1 MFNCDV
7 ASIDLTPMPT
17 LTCSSNI
24 TATTASI
31 TAENLAADNLLANR
45 LLADNLLTGS
55 SLTDNSTMEKS
66 LFGLPE
72 WLIQINDDIS
82 RALERGVNIRQ
93 LVASRAC
100 VIDELLIA
108 LFQWFELDKTDL
120 ALFATGGYGR
130 GELSLYSDVDIL
142 LLMPNELDSDTSSKI
157 DNLVALLWDIGL
169 EPALSVRSVS
179 DCLEAALDHTVASA
193 LLEARLLIGNEA
205 LQEVPI
211 QIVNKQWS
219 PLAFF
224 EVKINEAKAR
234 YLQHNATEYNLEPNI
249 KTAPGGLRDIH
260 IIGWVTKRYFRV
272 SKLYDLVQQNF
283 LTEKEFD
290 ELSFAEG
297 YLWQIRHYLHEL
309 TGRNENKLL
318 FDYQRDI
325 AQLMGYE
332 TQSDDQPNAAVERFM
347 RDYYRCAMQISTL
360 SEMLTNHYYETIIEP
375 QLPDEE
381 RPKKQPINARFNQVG
396 EQIAMAHHRVFA
408 QHPEAILEM
417 FLLMGQYGIKN
428 VRTHTLRALKIAAR
442 GIDQAYRDNP
452 TNQTLFLANLKEQ
465 NYLFHRLRTMNRYGI
480 LGNYIPAFAQVTGL
494 MQYDLFHRYTVDAHT
509 LFLIRILHRFTDPR
523 FYDDFPLISAIFQR
537 IERKEILVLAAMFHD
552 IAKGRGGNHSQ
563 LGETESIEF
572 CLAHGM
578 SVADANLV
586 GWLTRYHLLMSM
598 TAQKKD
604 ISDPEVVTLFADLV
618 GNVTHLNHLYV
629 LTVADMNATN
639 PQLWNSWRAT
649 LMKQLYSQTRRIL
662 RADIDAPTNR
672 QDMISATRKQ
682 ALVML
687 DNVDNQHMNRDEV
700 LRLWDDLGDEYFL
713 REIAEDI
720 LWHTEA
726 ILNHPPIGR
735 ASDADSTPLVV
746 LREHRELALDA
757 VQVFIYTQDQV
768 NLFAVTMAVFDQMN
782 LDVLDA
788 RIITATRDFALDSYV
803 LLDRSGTLLVDVDS
817 QQELKQRLIDAFK
830 NPTAPKLT
838 HRRIPRQLRHFDVAT
853 TINFEFN
860 DASNQHIMS
869 LETLDQPGLLA
880 RVGQVFLQQQIE
892 VHAARITTLGERAE
906 DMFYISDQND
916 KALSADKLDTLKA
929 ALITSLSIR
938 NDTL

>member
-7 ASIDLTPMPT
+7 VSIDLTPLP
-17 LTCSSNI
+17 
-24 TATTASI
+24 
-31 TAENLAADNLLANR
+31 
-45 LLADNLLTGS
+45 LLTSDMAS
-55 SLTDNSTMEKS
+55 SMPVDTSTTEKS
-66 LFGLPE
+66 LLGIPE
-72 WLIQINDDIS
+72 WLAQINDDIS

-93 LVASRAC
+93 LVAARAC
-100 VIDELLIA
+100 AIDGLLIA
-108 LFQWFELDKTDL
+108 LFTWFELDKTDV

-130 GELSLYSDVDIL
+130 GELSLYSDIDIL
-142 LLMPNELDSDTSSKI
+142 LLYPDEMESGTSEKI
-157 DNLVALLWDIGL
+157 DRLVAMLWDIGL
-169 EPALSVRSVS
+169 EPALSVRSVN
-179 DCLEAALDHTVASA
+179 DALEAALDHTIASA
-193 LLEARLLIGNEA
+193 QLEARLLVGNEA
-205 LQEVPI
+205 LQDVPV

-219 PLAFF
+219 PRAFYDA
-224 EVKINEAKAR
+224 KIEEARAR

-249 KTAPGGLRDIH
+249 KAAPGGLRDIH
-260 IIGWVTKRYFRV
+260 LVGWVTKRYFRV

-297 YLWQIRHYLHEL
+297 YLWQIRHYLHTL

-318 FDYQRDI
+318 FDYQREI

-332 TQSDDQPNAAVERFM
+332 TQPDDQPNAAVERFM

-360 SEMLTNHYYETIIEP
+360 SEMLINHYYETIIEP
-375 QLPDEE
+375 HLPDEE

-396 EQIAMAHHRVFA
+396 DQISMSHHRVFA
-408 QHPEAILEM
+408 QHPETILEM

-428 VRTHTLRALKIAAR
+428 VRTHTVRALKIAAR
-442 GIDQAYRDNP
+442 GIDQVYRDNP
-452 TNQTLFLANLKEQ
+452 THQALFLANLKEQ
-465 NYLFHRLRTMNRYGI
+465 NYLFHRLRAMNRYGV
-480 LGNYIPAFAQVTGL
+480 LGSYIPAFAQVTGL

-523 FYDDFPLISAIFQR
+523 FYEDFPLVSSIFQR

-552 IAKGRGGNHSQ
+552 IAKGRGGNHSE
-563 LGETESIEF
+563 LGQTESIDF

-578 SVADANLV
+578 SLADANLV

-604 ISDPEVVTLFADLV
+604 ISDPEVVTVFANLV

-682 ALVML
+682 TLEML
-687 DNVDNQHMNRDEV
+687 DSVTNQHMNRDEV

-726 ILNHPPIGR
+726 ILNHPPIGL
-735 ASDADSTPLVV
+735 ASNADSPPLVV

-757 VQVFIYTQDQV
+757 VQVFVYTQDQM

-803 LLDRSGTLLVDVDS
+803 LLDPSGTLLVDEDS

-830 NPTAPKLT
+830 DPTVLKLT
-838 HRRIPRQLRHFDVAT
+838 NKRIPRQLRHFEVT
-853 TINFEFN
+853 TVINFEFN
-860 DASNQHIMS
+860 EASDQHIMS

-880 RVGQVFLQQQIE
+880 RVGQVFLQEKIE

-916 KALSADKLDTLKA
+916 EPLSADRLKA
-929 ALITSLSIR
+929 LKSALIASLSVQKDSNII
-938 NDTL
+938 

>member
-1 MFNCDV
+1 MLNCDV
-7 ASIDLTPMPT
+7 ATIDLTPLP
-17 LTCSSNI
+17 LLLNN
-24 TATTASI
+24 TA
-31 TAENLAADNLLANR
+31 ANTS
-45 LLADNLLTGS
+45 LLADTHDTEQLLI
-55 SLTDNSTMEKS
+55 DIPK
-66 LFGLPE
+66 
-72 WLIQINDDIS
+72 WLSQINDDIS

-93 LVASRAC
+93 LVAARAC
-100 VIDELLIA
+100 AIDRLLTA
-108 LFQWFELDKTDL
+108 LFTWFELDKTDL

-130 GELSLYSDVDIL
+130 GELSLYSDIDIL
-142 LLMPNELDSDTSSKI
+142 LLYPDEMSADTNQKI
-157 DNLVALLWDIGL
+157 DRLVALLWDIGL
-169 EPALSVRSVS
+169 EPALSVRSVN
-179 DCLEAALDHTVASA
+179 DALEAALDHTIASA
-193 LLEARLLIGNEA
+193 QLEARLLIGNEA
-205 LQEVPI
+205 LQQTPI

-219 PLAFF
+219 PRDFYD
-224 EVKINEAKAR
+224 VKVAEARER

-260 IIGWVTKRYFRV
+260 LVGWVTKRYFRV

-297 YLWQIRHYLHEL
+297 YLWQIRHYLHVL

-318 FDYQRDI
+318 FDYQREI

-332 TQSDDQPNAAVERFM
+332 TQPDDEPNAAVERFM
-347 RDYYRCAMQISTL
+347 RDYYRCAMKISTL
-360 SEMLTNHYYETIIEP
+360 SEMLTNHYYETIIESH
-375 QLPDEE
+375 LPDAE
-381 RPKKQPINARFNQVG
+381 RPKKQPINAHFNQIG
-396 EQIAMAHHRVFA
+396 DQIAMSHHRVFA

-417 FLLMGQYGIKN
+417 FLLMGQHGIKN

-442 GIDQAYRDNP
+442 GIDQVYRDNP
-452 TNQTLFLANLKEQ
+452 VHQALFLANLKEQ
-465 NYLFHRLRTMNRYGI
+465 NYLFHRLRTMNRCGV
-480 LGNYIPAFAQVTGL
+480 LGSYIPAFAQVTGL

-523 FYDDFPLISAIFQR
+523 FYEDFPLVSSIFQR

-552 IAKGRGGNHSQ
+552 IAKGRGGNHSE

-578 SVADANLV
+578 SLADANLV

-604 ISDPEVVTLFADLV
+604 ISDPEVVTIFANLV

-682 ALVML
+682 TLEML
-687 DNVDNQHMNRDEV
+687 DNVKNQHMNRDEV

-726 ILNHPPIGR
+726 ILNHPPIGL
-735 ASDADSTPLVV
+735 ASNADSPPLVV

-757 VQVFIYTQDQV
+757 VQVFVYTQDQM

-803 LLDRSGTLLVDVDS
+803 LLDPSGTLLVDEDS

-830 NPTAPKLT
+830 DPTVLKLT
-838 HRRIPRQLRHFDVAT
+838 NKRMPRQLKHFEVT
-853 TINFEFN
+853 TVINFEFN
-860 DASNQHIMS
+860 DASDQHIMS

-880 RVGQVFLQQQIE
+880 RVGQVFLQQKIE

-916 KALSADKLDTLKA
+916 EPLSTDRLDALKS
-929 ALITSLSIR
+929 ALIASLSTQK
-938 NDTL
+938 DTVT

>member
-1 MFNCDV
+1 MFTCDV
-7 ASIDLTPMPT
+7 ASIDLTPLP
-17 LTCSSNI
+17 LLSND
-24 TATTASI
+24 TA
-31 TAENLAADNLLANR
+31 
-45 LLADNLLTGS
+45 
-55 SLTDNSTMEKS
+55 TDNSLLSEQNTTDKA
-66 LFGLPE
+66 LLGIPE
-72 WLIQINDDIS
+72 WLAQINEDIS
-82 RALERGVNIRQ
+82 RLLERGTNIRQ
-93 LVASRAC
+93 LVEVRAC
-100 VIDELLIA
+100 AIDSLLIA
-108 LFQWFELDKTDL
+108 LFKWFELDKTDL

-130 GELSLYSDVDIL
+130 GELSLYSDIDIL
-142 LLMPNELDSDTSSKI
+142 LLSPDEIGADASGKI
-157 DNLVALLWDIGL
+157 DKLVALLWDIGL
-169 EPALSVRSVS
+169 EPALSVRSVN
-179 DCLEAALDHTVASA
+179 DALEAALDHTIASA
-193 LLEARLLIGNEA
+193 QLEARLLIGNEA
-205 LQEVPI
+205 LRDMPI

-219 PLAFF
+219 PRAFF
-224 EVKINEAKAR
+224 DVKMEESKAR

-272 SKLYDLVQQNF
+272 GKLYDLVQQNF

-297 YLWQIRHYLHEL
+297 YLWQIRHYLHVL

-318 FDYQRDI
+318 FDYQREI

-332 TQSDDQPNAAVERFM
+332 TQPDDQPNAAVERFM

-375 QLPDEE
+375 NLPDDE
-381 RPKKQPINARFNQVG
+381 RPKKQPINARFNRVG
-396 EQIAMAHHRVFA
+396 DHIAIAHHRVFA
-408 QHPEAILEM
+408 QHPESILEM
-417 FLLMGQYGIKN
+417 FLLMGQHGIDK

-442 GIDQAYRDNP
+442 GIDQTYRDNP
-452 TNQTLFLANLKEQ
+452 VHKALFLSNLKEQ
-465 NYLFHRLRTMNRYGI
+465 NYLFHRLRTMNRYGV

-509 LFLIRILHRFTDPR
+509 LFLIRILHRFTDPM
-523 FYDDFPLISAIFQR
+523 FSEEFPLVSTIFQR

-552 IAKGRGGNHSQ
+552 IAKGRGGDHSE
-563 LGETESIEF
+563 LGQTESIEF
-572 CLAHGM
+572 CLSHGM
-578 SVADANLV
+578 SLADANLV
-586 GWLTRYHLLMSM
+586 GWLTRYHLLMSI

-604 ISDPEVVTLFADLV
+604 ISDPEVVTVFADLI

-672 QDMISATRKQ
+672 QDMISATRAQ
-682 ALVML
+682 ALAML
-687 DNVDNQHMNRDEV
+687 DNVNNQHMNRDEV

-726 ILNHPPIGR
+726 ILNHPPIGL
-735 ASDADSTPLVV
+735 ASNADSPPLVV

-757 VQVFIYTQDQV
+757 VQVFVYTQDQT

-803 LLDRSGTLLVDVDS
+803 LLDPSGTLLVDEDS
-817 QQELKQRLIDAFK
+817 QQELKQRLINAFK
-830 NPTAPKLT
+830 DPTVLKLT
-838 HRRIPRQLRHFDVAT
+838 NKRMPRQLRHFEVAT
-853 TINFEFN
+853 VINFEFN
-860 DASNQHIMS
+860 EASDQHIMS

-880 RVGQVFLQQQIE
+880 RVGQTFLQEQIE

-916 KALSADKLDTLKA
+916 KPLSAERLDALKS
-929 ALITSLSIR
+929 ALLASLATKRENNVVYSY
-938 NDTL
+938 

>member
-7 ASIDLTPMPT
+7 VSVDLTPLP
-17 LTCSSNI
+17 
-24 TATTASI
+24 
-31 TAENLAADNLLANR
+31 
-45 LLADNLLTGS
+45 
-55 SLTDNSTMEKS
+55 SLTSDMASSMPADTNATEKS
-66 LFGLPE
+66 LLGIPE
-72 WLIQINDDIS
+72 WLAQINDDIS

-93 LVASRAC
+93 LVAARAC
-100 VIDELLIA
+100 AIDRLLVA
-108 LFQWFELDKTDL
+108 LFTWFELDKTDL

-130 GELSLYSDVDIL
+130 GELSLYSDIDIL
-142 LLMPNELDSDTSSKI
+142 LLYPDEMKDSTSKKI
-157 DNLVALLWDIGL
+157 DGLVAMLWDIGL
-169 EPALSVRSVS
+169 EPALSVRSVN
-179 DCLEAALDHTVASA
+179 DALEAALDHTIASA
-193 LLEARLLIGNEA
+193 QLEARLLVGNEA
-205 LQEVPI
+205 LQDVPI
-211 QIVNKQWS
+211 QIVNKQWT
-219 PLAFF
+219 PRAFYDA
-224 EVKINEAKAR
+224 KIEEARAR

-249 KTAPGGLRDIH
+249 KNAPGGLRDIH
-260 IIGWVTKRYFRV
+260 LVGWVTKRYFRV

-297 YLWQIRHYLHEL
+297 YLWQIRHYLHTL

-318 FDYQRDI
+318 FDYQREI

-332 TQSDDQPNAAVERFM
+332 TQPDDQPNAAVERFM

-360 SEMLTNHYYETIIEP
+360 SEMLINHYYETIIEP
-375 QLPDEE
+375 HLPDEE

-396 EQIAMAHHRVFA
+396 DQISMSHHRVFA
-408 QHPEAILEM
+408 QHPETILEM

-428 VRTHTLRALKIAAR
+428 VRTHTVRALKIAAR
-442 GIDQAYRDNP
+442 GIDQVYRDNP
-452 TNQTLFLANLKEQ
+452 THQALFLANLKEQ
-465 NYLFHRLRTMNRYGI
+465 NYLFHRLRAMNRYGV
-480 LGNYIPAFAQVTGL
+480 LGSYIPAFAQVTGL

-523 FYDDFPLISAIFQR
+523 FYEDFPLVSSIFQR

-552 IAKGRGGNHSQ
+552 IAKGRGGNHSE
-563 LGETESIEF
+563 LGQTESIDF

-578 SVADANLV
+578 SLADANLV

-604 ISDPEVVTLFADLV
+604 ISDPEVVTVFANLV

-682 ALVML
+682 TLEML
-687 DNVDNQHMNRDEV
+687 DSVTNQHMNRDEV

-726 ILNHPPIGR
+726 ILNHPPIGL
-735 ASDADSTPLVV
+735 ASNADSPPLVV

-757 VQVFIYTQDQV
+757 VQVFVYTQDQT

-803 LLDRSGTLLVDVDS
+803 LLDPSGTLLVDEDS

-830 NPTAPKLT
+830 DPTVLKLT
-838 HRRIPRQLRHFDVAT
+838 NKRIPRQLRHFEVT
-853 TINFEFN
+853 TVINFEFN
-860 DASNQHIMS
+860 DASDQHIMS

-880 RVGQVFLQQQIE
+880 RVGQVFLQEKIE

-916 KALSADKLDTLKA
+916 EPLSTERLETLKSALIASLSAQKDTHT
-929 ALITSLSIR
+929 I
-938 NDTL
+938 

>member
-7 ASIDLTPMPT
+7 ASIDLTPLP
-17 LTCSSNI
+17 LFSKQSV
-24 TATTASI
+24 TTDALPAS
-31 TAENLAADNLLANR
+31 ASADSTSEPALL
-45 LLADNLLTGS
+45 GI
-55 SLTDNSTMEKS
+55 
-66 LFGLPE
+66 PE
-72 WLIQINDDIS
+72 WLSQINEDIS
-82 RALERGVNIRQ
+82 RALERGTNIRQ
-93 LVASRAC
+93 LVEVRAC
-100 VIDELLIA
+100 AIDSLLIA
-108 LFQWFELDKTDL
+108 LFKWFELDKTDL

-130 GELSLYSDVDIL
+130 GELSLYSDIDIL
-142 LLMPNELDSDTSSKI
+142 LLSPDEIGADASGKI
-157 DNLVALLWDIGL
+157 DKLVALLWDIGL
-169 EPALSVRSVS
+169 EPALSVRSVN
-179 DCLEAALDHTVASA
+179 DALEAALDHTIASA
-193 LLEARLLIGNEA
+193 QLEARLLIGNEA
-205 LQEVPI
+205 LRDMPI

-219 PLAFF
+219 PRAFF
-224 EVKINEAKAR
+224 DVKMEESKAR

-297 YLWQIRHYLHEL
+297 YLWQIRHYLHVL

-318 FDYQRDI
+318 FDYQREI

-332 TQSDDQPNAAVERFM
+332 TQPDDQPNAAVERFM

-375 QLPDEE
+375 NLPDDE
-381 RPKKQPINARFNQVG
+381 RPKKQPINARFNRVG
-396 EQIAMAHHRVFA
+396 DHIAIAHHRVFA
-408 QHPEAILEM
+408 QHPESILEM
-417 FLLMGQYGIKN
+417 FLLMGQYGIDK

-442 GIDQAYRDNP
+442 GIDQIYRDNP
-452 TNQTLFLANLKEQ
+452 AHQALFLANLKEQ
-465 NYLFHRLRTMNRYGI
+465 NYLFHRLRTMNRYGV

-523 FYDDFPLISAIFQR
+523 FFEDFPLVSAIFQR

-552 IAKGRGGNHSQ
+552 IAKGRGGNHSL
-563 LGETESIEF
+563 LGETEAIEF

-578 SVADANLV
+578 SKADAHLV
-586 GWLTRYHLLMSM
+586 GWLTRHHLLMSM

-604 ISDPEVVTLFADLV
+604 ISDPEVVTVFADLV

-682 ALVML
+682 ALKML
-687 DNVDNQHMNRDEV
+687 DNVDNQHMNREEV

-713 REIAEDI
+713 REIPEDI
-720 LWHTEA
+720 FWHTEA
-726 ILNHPPIGR
+726 ILNHPPIGL
-735 ASDADSTPLVV
+735 ASNADSPPLVV

-757 VQVFIYTQDQV
+757 VQVFVYTQDQM

-803 LLDRSGTLLVDVDS
+803 LLDPSGTLLVDEDS

-830 NPTAPKLT
+830 APALPKLV
-838 HRRIPRQLRHFDVAT
+838 HKRIPRQLRHFEVKT
-853 TINFEFN
+853 EISFEFN
-860 DASNQHIMS
+860 DASDQHIMS

-880 RVGQVFLQQQIE
+880 RVGQVFLQEKIE

-916 KALSADKLDTLKA
+916 EPLSADRLSALKTALLASLTAPKDT
-929 ALITSLSIR
+929 SR
-938 NDTL
+938 G

>member
-1 MFNCDV
+1 M
-7 ASIDLTPMPT
+7 
-17 LTCSSNI
+17 
-24 TATTASI
+24 
-31 TAENLAADNLLANR
+31 
-45 LLADNLLTGS
+45 
-55 SLTDNSTMEKS
+55 
-66 LFGLPE
+66 
-72 WLIQINDDIS
+72 
-82 RALERGVNIRQ
+82 
-93 LVASRAC
+93 
-100 VIDELLIA
+100 
-108 LFQWFELDKTDL
+108 
-120 ALFATGGYGR
+120 
-130 GELSLYSDVDIL
+130 
-142 LLMPNELDSDTSSKI
+142 
-157 DNLVALLWDIGL
+157 VALLWDIGL
-169 EPALSVRSVS
+169 EPALSVRSVN
-179 DCLEAALDHTVASA
+179 DALEAALDHTIASA
-193 LLEARLLIGNEA
+193 QLEARLLIGNEA
-205 LQEVPI
+205 LRDMPI

-219 PLAFF
+219 PRAFF
-224 EVKINEAKAR
+224 DVKMEESKAR

-272 SKLYDLVQQNF
+272 GKLYDLVQQNF

-297 YLWQIRHYLHEL
+297 YLWQIRHYLHVL

-318 FDYQRDI
+318 FDYQREI

-332 TQSDDQPNAAVERFM
+332 TQPDDQPNAAVERFM

-375 QLPDEE
+375 SLPDDE
-381 RPKKQPINARFNQVG
+381 RPKKQPINARFNRVG
-396 EQIAMAHHRVFA
+396 DHIAIAHHRVFA
-408 QHPEAILEM
+408 QHPESILEM
-417 FLLMGQYGIKN
+417 FLLMGQHGIDK

-442 GIDQAYRDNP
+442 GIDQTYRDNP
-452 TNQTLFLANLKEQ
+452 VHKALFLSNLKEQ
-465 NYLFHRLRTMNRYGI
+465 NYLFHRLRTMNRYGV

-509 LFLIRILHRFTDPR
+509 LFLIRILHRFTDPM
-523 FYDDFPLISAIFQR
+523 FSEEFPLVSTIFQR

-552 IAKGRGGNHSQ
+552 IAKGRGGDHSE
-563 LGETESIEF
+563 LGQTESIEF
-572 CLAHGM
+572 CLSHGM
-578 SVADANLV
+578 SLADANLV
-586 GWLTRYHLLMSM
+586 GWLTRYHLLMSI

-604 ISDPEVVTLFADLV
+604 ISDPEVVTVFADLI

-672 QDMISATRKQ
+672 QDMISATRAQ
-682 ALVML
+682 ALAML
-687 DNVDNQHMNRDEV
+687 DNVNNQHMNREEV

-726 ILNHPPIGR
+726 ILNHPPIGL
-735 ASDADSTPLVV
+735 ASNADSPPLVV

-757 VQVFIYTQDQV
+757 VQVFVYTQDQM

-803 LLDRSGTLLVDVDS
+803 LLDPSGTLLVDEDS

-830 NPTAPKLT
+830 DPTVLKLT
-838 HRRIPRQLRHFDVAT
+838 NKRMPRQLRHFEVAT
-853 TINFEFN
+853 VINFEFN
-860 DASNQHIMS
+860 EASDQHIMS

-880 RVGQVFLQQQIE
+880 RVGQIFLQEQIE

-916 KALSADKLDTLKA
+916 KPLSAERLDALKS
-929 ALITSLSIR
+929 ALLASLATKRENNVVYSY
-938 NDTL
+938 

>member
-1 MFNCDV
+1 MFTCDV
-7 ASIDLTPMPT
+7 ASIDLTPLP
-17 LTCSSNI
+17 LLSND
-24 TATTASI
+24 TA
-31 TAENLAADNLLANR
+31 
-45 LLADNLLTGS
+45 
-55 SLTDNSTMEKS
+55 TDNSLLSEQNTTDKA
-66 LFGLPE
+66 LLGIPE
-72 WLIQINDDIS
+72 WLAQINEDIS
-82 RALERGVNIRQ
+82 RALERGTNIRQ
-93 LVASRAC
+93 LVEARAC
-100 VIDELLIA
+100 AIDSLLIA
-108 LFQWFELDKTDL
+108 LFKWFELDKTDL

-130 GELSLYSDVDIL
+130 GELSLYSDIDIL
-142 LLMPNELDSDTSSKI
+142 LLSPDEIGADASGKI
-157 DNLVALLWDIGL
+157 DKLVALLWDIGL
-169 EPALSVRSVS
+169 EPALSVRSVN
-179 DCLEAALDHTVASA
+179 DALEAALDHTIASA
-193 LLEARLLIGNEA
+193 QLEARLLIGNEA
-205 LQEVPI
+205 LRDMPI

-219 PLAFF
+219 PRAFF
-224 EVKINEAKAR
+224 DVKMEESKAR

-272 SKLYDLVQQNF
+272 GKLYDLVQQNF

-297 YLWQIRHYLHEL
+297 YLWQIRHYLHVL

-318 FDYQRDI
+318 FDYQREI

-332 TQSDDQPNAAVERFM
+332 TQPDDQPNAAVERFM

-375 QLPDEE
+375 SLPDDE
-381 RPKKQPINARFNQVG
+381 RPKKQPINARFNRVG
-396 EQIAMAHHRVFA
+396 DHIAIAHHRVFA
-408 QHPEAILEM
+408 QHPESILEM
-417 FLLMGQYGIKN
+417 FLLMGQHGIDK

-442 GIDQAYRDNP
+442 GIDQTYRDNP
-452 TNQTLFLANLKEQ
+452 VHKALFLSNLKEQ
-465 NYLFHRLRTMNRYGI
+465 NYLFHRLRTMNRYGV

-509 LFLIRILHRFTDPR
+509 LFLIRILHRFTDPM
-523 FYDDFPLISAIFQR
+523 FSEEFPLVSTIFQR

-552 IAKGRGGNHSQ
+552 IAKGRGGDHSE
-563 LGETESIEF
+563 LGQTESIEF
-572 CLAHGM
+572 CLSHGM
-578 SVADANLV
+578 SLADANLV
-586 GWLTRYHLLMSM
+586 GWLTRYHLLMSI

-604 ISDPEVVTLFADLV
+604 ISDPEVVTVFADLI

-672 QDMISATRKQ
+672 QDMISATRAQ
-682 ALVML
+682 ALAML
-687 DNVDNQHMNRDEV
+687 DNVNNQHMNREEV

-713 REIAEDI
+713 REIPEDI

-726 ILNHPPIGR
+726 ILNHPPIGL
-735 ASDADSTPLVV
+735 ASNADSPPLVV

-757 VQVFIYTQDQV
+757 VQVFVYTQDQM

-803 LLDRSGTLLVDVDS
+803 LLDPSGTLLVDEDS
-817 QQELKQRLIDAFK
+817 QQELKQRLINAFK
-830 NPTAPKLT
+830 DPTVLKLT
-838 HRRIPRQLRHFDVAT
+838 NKRMPRQLRHFEVAT
-853 TINFEFN
+853 VINFEFN
-860 DASNQHIMS
+860 EASDQHIMS

-880 RVGQVFLQQQIE
+880 RVGQIFLQEQIE

-916 KALSADKLDTLKA
+916 KPLSAERLDALKS
-929 ALITSLSIR
+929 ALLASLATKRENNVVYSY
-938 NDTL
+938 

>member
-1 MFNCDV
+1 MFTCDV
-7 ASIDLTPMPT
+7 ASIDLTPLP
-17 LTCSSNI
+17 LLSND
-24 TATTASI
+24 TAT
-31 TAENLAADNLLANR
+31 D
-45 LLADNLLTGS
+45 
-55 SLTDNSTMEKS
+55 KS
-66 LFGLPE
+66 LLSEQNTTDKALLGIPE
-72 WLIQINDDIS
+72 WLAQINEDIS
-82 RALERGVNIRQ
+82 RALERGTNIRQ
-93 LVASRAC
+93 LVEARAC
-100 VIDELLIA
+100 AIDSLLIA
-108 LFQWFELDKTDL
+108 LFKWFELDKTDL

-130 GELSLYSDVDIL
+130 GELSLYSDIDIL
-142 LLMPNELDSDTSSKI
+142 LLSPDEIGADASGKI
-157 DNLVALLWDIGL
+157 DKLVALLWDIGL
-169 EPALSVRSVS
+169 EPALSVRSVN
-179 DCLEAALDHTVASA
+179 DALEAALDHTIASA
-193 LLEARLLIGNEA
+193 QLEARLLIGNEA
-205 LQEVPI
+205 LRDMPI

-219 PLAFF
+219 PRAFF
-224 EVKINEAKAR
+224 DVKMEESKAR

-272 SKLYDLVQQNF
+272 GKLYDLVQQNF

-297 YLWQIRHYLHEL
+297 YLWQIRHYLHVL

-318 FDYQRDI
+318 FDYQREI

-332 TQSDDQPNAAVERFM
+332 TQPDDQPNAAVERFM

-375 QLPDEE
+375 NLPDDE
-381 RPKKQPINARFNQVG
+381 RPKKQPINARFNRVG
-396 EQIAMAHHRVFA
+396 DHIAIAHHRVFA
-408 QHPEAILEM
+408 QHPESILEM
-417 FLLMGQYGIKN
+417 FLLMGQHGIDK

-442 GIDQAYRDNP
+442 GIDQTYRDNP
-452 TNQTLFLANLKEQ
+452 VHKALFLSNLKEQ
-465 NYLFHRLRTMNRYGI
+465 NYLFHRLRTMNRYGV

-509 LFLIRILHRFTDPR
+509 LFLIRILHRFTDPM
-523 FYDDFPLISAIFQR
+523 FSEEFPLVSTIFQR

-552 IAKGRGGNHSQ
+552 IAKGRGGDHSE
-563 LGETESIEF
+563 LGQTESIEF
-572 CLAHGM
+572 CLSHGM
-578 SVADANLV
+578 SLADANLV
-586 GWLTRYHLLMSM
+586 GWLTRYHLLMSI

-604 ISDPEVVTLFADLV
+604 ISDPEVVTVFADLI

-672 QDMISATRKQ
+672 QDMISATRAQ
-682 ALVML
+682 ALAML
-687 DNVDNQHMNRDEV
+687 DNVNNQHMNRDEV

-713 REIAEDI
+713 REIPEDI

-726 ILNHPPIGR
+726 ILNHPPIGL
-735 ASDADSTPLVV
+735 ASNADSPPLVV

-757 VQVFIYTQDQV
+757 VQVFVYTQDQI

-803 LLDRSGTLLVDVDS
+803 LLDPSGTLLVDEDS
-817 QQELKQRLIDAFK
+817 QQELKQRLINAFK
-830 NPTAPKLT
+830 DPTVLKLT
-838 HRRIPRQLRHFDVAT
+838 NKRMPRQLRHFEVAT
-853 TINFEFN
+853 VINFEFN
-860 DASNQHIMS
+860 EASDQHIMS

-880 RVGQVFLQQQIE
+880 RVGQIFLQEQIE

-916 KALSADKLDTLKA
+916 KPLSAERLDALKS
-929 ALITSLSIR
+929 ALLASLATKRENNVVYSY
-938 NDTL
+938 

>member
-1 MFNCDV
+1 MLNCDV
-7 ASIDLTPMPT
+7 ATIDLTPLP
-17 LTCSSNI
+17 LLLND
-24 TATTASI
+24 TA
-31 TAENLAADNLLANR
+31 ANTS
-45 LLADNLLTGS
+45 LLADTHDTEQLLI
-55 SLTDNSTMEKS
+55 DIPK
-66 LFGLPE
+66 
-72 WLIQINDDIS
+72 WLSQINDDIS

-93 LVASRAC
+93 LVAARSCA
-100 VIDELLIA
+100 IDRLLTA
-108 LFQWFELDKTDL
+108 LFTWFELDKTDL

-130 GELSLYSDVDIL
+130 GELSLYSDIDIL
-142 LLMPNELDSDTSSKI
+142 LLYPDEMSADTNQKI
-157 DNLVALLWDIGL
+157 DRLVALLWDIGL
-169 EPALSVRSVS
+169 EPALSVRSVN
-179 DCLEAALDHTVASA
+179 DALEAALDHTIASA
-193 LLEARLLIGNEA
+193 QLEARLLIGNEA
-205 LQEVPI
+205 LQQTPI

-219 PLAFF
+219 PRDFYD
-224 EVKINEAKAR
+224 VKVAEARER

-260 IIGWVTKRYFRV
+260 LVGWVTKRYFRV

-297 YLWQIRHYLHEL
+297 YLWQIRHYLHVL

-318 FDYQRDI
+318 FDYQREI

-332 TQSDDQPNAAVERFM
+332 TQPDDEPNAAVERFM
-347 RDYYRCAMQISTL
+347 RDYYRCAMKISTL
-360 SEMLTNHYYETIIEP
+360 SEMLTNHYYETIIESH
-375 QLPDEE
+375 LPDAE
-381 RPKKQPINARFNQVG
+381 RPKKQPINAHFNQIG
-396 EQIAMAHHRVFA
+396 DQIAMSHHRVFA

-417 FLLMGQYGIKN
+417 FLLMGQHGIKN

-442 GIDQAYRDNP
+442 GIDQVYRDNP
-452 TNQTLFLANLKEQ
+452 VHQALFLANLKEQ
-465 NYLFHRLRTMNRYGI
+465 NYLFHRLRTMNRCGV
-480 LGNYIPAFAQVTGL
+480 LGSYIPAFAQVTGL

-523 FYDDFPLISAIFQR
+523 FYEDFPLVSSIFQR

-552 IAKGRGGNHSQ
+552 IAKGRGGNHSE

-578 SVADANLV
+578 SLADANLV

-604 ISDPEVVTLFADLV
+604 ISDPEVVTIFANLV

-682 ALVML
+682 TLEML
-687 DNVDNQHMNRDEV
+687 DNVKNQHMNRDEV

-726 ILNHPPIGR
+726 ILNHPPIGL
-735 ASDADSTPLVV
+735 ASNADSPPLVV

-757 VQVFIYTQDQV
+757 VQVFVYTQDQM

-803 LLDRSGTLLVDVDS
+803 LLDPSGTLLVDEDS

-830 NPTAPKLT
+830 DPTVLKLT
-838 HRRIPRQLRHFDVAT
+838 NKRMPRQLKHFEVT
-853 TINFEFN
+853 TVINFEFN
-860 DASNQHIMS
+860 DASDQHIMS

-880 RVGQVFLQQQIE
+880 RVGQVFLQQKIE

-916 KALSADKLDTLKA
+916 EPLSTDRLDALKS
-929 ALITSLSIR
+929 ALIASLSTQK
-938 NDTL
+938 DTVT

>member
-1 MFNCDV
+1 MFNCDG
-7 ASIDLTPMPT
+7 ASIDLTPLP
-17 LTCSSNI
+17 
-24 TATTASI
+24 
-31 TAENLAADNLLANR
+31 LLANATDKP
-45 LLADNLLTGS
+45 LLGI
-55 SLTDNSTMEKS
+55 
-66 LFGLPE
+66 PE
-72 WLIQINDDIS
+72 WLTQVNEDIS
-82 RALERGVNIRQ
+82 RELERGTNIRQ
-93 LVASRAC
+93 LVGARAC
-100 VIDELLIA
+100 AIDSLLVA
-108 LFQWFELDKTDL
+108 LFKWFELDKTDL
-120 ALFATGGYGR
+120 AFFATGGYGR
-130 GELSLYSDVDIL
+130 GELSLYSDIDIL
-142 LLMPNELDSDTSSKI
+142 LLSPDEIDADASSKI
-157 DNLVALLWDIGL
+157 DKLVALLWDIRL

-179 DCLEAALDHTVASA
+179 DALEAALDHTIASA
-193 LLEARLLIGNEA
+193 QLEARLLIGNES
-205 LQEVPI
+205 LQDMPI

-219 PLAFF
+219 PRAFF
-224 EVKINEAKAR
+224 DAKIEETKAR
-234 YLQHNATEYNLEPNI
+234 YLQHNSTEYNLEPNI

-290 ELSFAEG
+290 ELNFAEG
-297 YLWQIRHYLHEL
+297 YLWQIRHYLHVL

-318 FDYQRDI
+318 FDYQREI

-332 TQSDDQPNAAVERFM
+332 TQPDDQPNAAVERFM

-360 SEMLTNHYYETIIEP
+360 SEMLTSHYYETIIEP
-375 QLPDEE
+375 QLPDDE
-381 RPKKQPINARFNQVG
+381 RPKKQPINARFNRIG
-396 EQIAMAHHRVFA
+396 NQIAIAHHRVFA
-408 QHPEAILEM
+408 QHPESILEM
-417 FLLMGQYGIKN
+417 FLLMGQHGIDK

-442 GIDQAYRDNP
+442 GIDQVYRDNP
-452 TNQTLFLANLKEQ
+452 AHKTLFLSNLKEQ
-465 NYLFHRLRTMNRYGI
+465 NYLFHRLRTMNRYGV

-509 LFLIRILHRFTDPR
+509 LFLIRILHRFTDPM
-523 FYDDFPLISAIFQR
+523 FSEDFPLVSAIFQR

-552 IAKGRGGNHSQ
+552 IAKGRGGDHSE
-563 LGETESIEF
+563 LGQTESIEF
-572 CLAHGM
+572 CLSHGM
-578 SVADANLV
+578 SLADANLV
-586 GWLTRYHLLMSM
+586 GWLTRYHLLMSI

-604 ISDPEVVTLFADLV
+604 ISDPEVVTIFSDLI

-672 QDMISATRKQ
+672 QDMISATRTQ
-682 ALVML
+682 ALTML
-687 DNVDNQHMNRDEV
+687 DNVNNQHMNRDEV

-726 ILNHPPIGR
+726 ILNHPPIGL
-735 ASDADSTPLVV
+735 ASNADSPPLVV

-757 VQVFIYTQDQV
+757 VQVFVYTQDQI

-803 LLDRSGTLLVDVDS
+803 LLDPSGTLLVDQDS

-830 NPTAPKLT
+830 DPTVLKLANK
-838 HRRIPRQLRHFDVAT
+838 RMPRQLRHFEVET
-853 TINFEFN
+853 VISFEFN
-860 DASNQHIMS
+860 EASNQHIMS

-880 RVGQVFLQQQIE
+880 RVGQMFLQEQIE

-916 KALSADKLDTLKA
+916 KPLSADRLEALKS
-929 ALITSLSIR
+929 ALLASLTTKREDNVVYSY
-938 NDTL
+938 

>member
-24 TATTASI
+24 TATTASL
-31 TAENLAADNLLANR
+31 TAENLAADNLLANS
-45 LLADNLLTGS
+45 LLTDNLLTGS

-72 WLIQINDDIS
+72 WLLQINDDIN

-130 GELSLYSDVDIL
+130 GELSLHSDIDIL
-142 LLMPNELDSDTSSKI
+142 LLMPSELDSDTSSKI
-157 DNLVALLWDIGL
+157 NNLVALLWDIGL

-193 LLEARLLIGNEA
+193 LLEARLLIGNET
-205 LQEVPI
+205 LQDVPV

-442 GIDQAYRDNP
+442 GIDQSYRDNP

-563 LGETESIEF
+563 LGETEAMEF

-682 ALVML
+682 ALIML

-700 LRLWDDLGDEYFL
+700 IRLWDDLGDEYFL

-916 KALSADKLDTLKA
+916 QALSADKLDTLKA

>member
-1 MFNCDV
+1 MFTCDV
-7 ASIDLTPMPT
+7 ASIDLTPLP
-17 LTCSSNI
+17 LLSKDI
-24 TATTASI
+24 ATNAS
-31 TAENLAADNLLANR
+31 
-45 LLADNLLTGS
+45 LLADTPV
-55 SLTDNSTMEKS
+55 TEKS
-66 LFGLPE
+66 LLGIPH
-72 WLIQINDDIS
+72 WLTQINQDIN

-93 LVASRAC
+93 LVAARSGA
-100 VIDELLIA
+100 IDELLTA
-108 LFQWFELDKTDL
+108 LFNWFELDKTDL

-130 GELSLYSDVDIL
+130 GELSLYSDIDIL
-142 LLMPNELDSDTSSKI
+142 LLSPDEIGADASGKI
-157 DNLVALLWDIGL
+157 DRLVALLWDIGL
-169 EPALSVRSVS
+169 EPALSVRSVN
-179 DCLEAALDHTVASA
+179 DALEASLDHTIASA
-193 LLEARLLIGNEA
+193 QLEARLLIGNEA
-205 LQEVPI
+205 LQDVPV

-219 PLAFF
+219 PREFF
-224 EVKINEAKAR
+224 EVKIAEAKAR

-272 SKLYDLVQQNF
+272 GKLYDLVQQNF

-290 ELSFAEG
+290 ELNFAEG
-297 YLWQIRHYLHEL
+297 YLWQIRHYLHVL

-318 FDYQRDI
+318 FDYQREI

-332 TQSDDQPNAAVERFM
+332 TQPDDQPNAAVERFM

-375 QLPDEE
+375 QLPDDE

-396 EQIAMAHHRVFA
+396 DQIAMAHHRVFA
-408 QHPEAILEM
+408 QHPDAILEM

-442 GIDQAYRDNP
+442 GIDQVYRDNP
-452 TNQTLFLANLKEQ
+452 AHQALFLANLKEQ
-465 NYLFHRLRTMNRYGI
+465 NYLFHRLRAMNRYGV
-480 LGNYIPAFAQVTGL
+480 LGSYIPAFAQVTGL

-523 FYDDFPLISAIFQR
+523 FYEDFPLVSSIFQR

-552 IAKGRGGNHSQ
+552 IAKGRGGNHSE
-563 LGETESIEF
+563 LGQTESTEF

-578 SVADANLV
+578 SLADANLV

-604 ISDPEVVTLFADLV
+604 ISDPEVVTIFANLV

-672 QDMISATRKQ
+672 QDMIRATRTQ
-682 ALVML
+682 ALAML
-687 DNVDNQHMNRDEV
+687 DNVNNQHMNRDEV

-713 REIAEDI
+713 REIPEDI

-726 ILNHPPIGR
+726 ILNHPPIGL
-735 ASDADSTPLVV
+735 ASNADSPPLVV

-757 VQVFIYTQDQV
+757 VQVFVYTQDQT

-803 LLDRSGTLLVDVDS
+803 LLDPSGTLLVDEDS
-817 QQELKQRLIDAFK
+817 QQELKQRLINAFK
-830 NPTAPKLT
+830 DPTLLKLT
-838 HRRIPRQLRHFDVAT
+838 NKRIPRQLRHFEVT
-853 TINFEFN
+853 TVINFEFN
-860 DASNQHIMS
+860 EASDQHIMS

-880 RVGQVFLQQQIE
+880 RVGQVFLQEKIE

-916 KALSADKLDTLKA
+916 EPLSAARLD
-929 ALITSLSIR
+929 ALRSALMASLSMQR
-938 NDTL
+938 EQPAAYSKCD

>member
-1 MFNCDV
+1 MFTCDL
-7 ASIDLTPMPT
+7 ASIYITPLPRFSPSPMAP
-17 LTCSSNI
+17 
-24 TATTASI
+24 
-31 TAENLAADNLLANR
+31 AAP
-45 LLADNLLTGS
+45 
-55 SLTDNSTMEKS
+55 SLTVTNPANNP
-66 LFGLPE
+66 LLGIPE
-72 WLIQINDDIS
+72 WLAKIKDDIS
-82 RALERGVNIRQ
+82 RALERGVSIRQ
-93 LVASRAC
+93 LVAARAC
-100 VIDELLIA
+100 AIDSLLSA
-108 LFQWFELDKTDL
+108 LFNWYQLDDTDL

-130 GELSLYSDVDIL
+130 GELSLHSDIDIL
-142 LLMPNELDSDTSSKI
+142 LLAPTTINSQTSAKI
-157 DNLVALLWDIGL
+157 DSLVALLWDVGL
-169 EPALSVRSVS
+169 EPSLSVRTVE
-179 DCLEAALDHTVASA
+179 DCLEAAKDHTVAST
-193 LLEARLLIGNEA
+193 LLEARLLIGNET
-205 LQEVPI
+205 LHNTPGD
-211 QIVNKQWS
+211 IVNQLWS
-219 PLAFF
+219 QREFF
-224 EVKINEAKAR
+224 EVKIHEAKLR

-272 SKLYDLVQQNF
+272 SKLYDLVQQDF

-290 ELSFAEG
+290 ELSFAEA
-297 YLWQIRHYLHEL
+297 YLWQIRHYLHEM

-318 FDYQRDI
+318 FDYQREI
-325 AQLMGYE
+325 AQLMGYD
-332 TQSDDQPNAAVERFM
+332 TQPDDEPNAAVERFM

-375 QLPDEE
+375 DLPDDE
-381 RPKKQPINARFNQVG
+381 RPNKHPLNAHFNQIG
-396 EQIAMAHHRVFA
+396 NQIAVAHHRVFA

-442 GIDQAYRDNP
+442 GIDQNYRDNP
-452 TNQTLFLANLKEQ
+452 EHQALFLENLKEQ
-465 NYLFHRLRTMNRYGI
+465 NYLFHRLRAMNRYGV

-523 FYDDFPLISAIFQR
+523 FQDEFPLVSALYQR

-563 LGETESIEF
+563 LGESESIEF

-578 SVADANLV
+578 SMADANLV

-604 ISDPEVVTLFADLV
+604 ISDPEVVTVFADLI

-682 ALVML
+682 ALIML
-687 DNVDNQHMNRDEV
+687 DNVDNQRMNREEV
-700 LRLWDDLGDEYFL
+700 LSLWDDLGDEYFL

-735 ASDADSTPLVV
+735 ASNADSTPLVV

-803 LLDRSGTLLVDVDS
+803 LLDRSGTLLADEDS
-817 QQELKQRLIDAFK
+817 QHELKQKLINAFK
-830 NPTAPKLT
+830 NPTVPKLT
-838 HRRIPRQLRHFDVAT
+838 HKRIPRQLRHFDVPT
-853 TINFEFN
+853 VINFEFN
-860 DASNQHIMS
+860 EASDQHIMS
-869 LETLDQPGLLA
+869 LQTLDQPGLLA
-880 RVGQVFLQQQIE
+880 RVGQVFLQQSIE

-906 DMFYISDQND
+906 DMFYISDRND
-916 KALSADKLDTLKA
+916 ERLTQAKLEALKQ
-929 ALITSLSIR
+929 ALIDCLAVLADSSYS
-938 NDTL
+938 

>member
-1 MFNCDV
+1 MFTCDV
-7 ASIDLTPMPT
+7 ASIDLTPLP
-17 LTCSSNI
+17 LLSND
-24 TATTASI
+24 TA
-31 TAENLAADNLLANR
+31 
-45 LLADNLLTGS
+45 
-55 SLTDNSTMEKS
+55 TDNSLLSEQNTTDKA
-66 LFGLPE
+66 LLGIPE
-72 WLIQINDDIS
+72 WLAQINEDIS
-82 RALERGVNIRQ
+82 RLLERGTNIRQ
-93 LVASRAC
+93 LVEVRAC
-100 VIDELLIA
+100 AIDSLLIA
-108 LFQWFELDKTDL
+108 LFKWFELDKTDL

-130 GELSLYSDVDIL
+130 GELSLYSDIDIL
-142 LLMPNELDSDTSSKI
+142 LLSPDEIGADASGKI
-157 DNLVALLWDIGL
+157 DKLVALLWDIGL
-169 EPALSVRSVS
+169 EPALSVRSVN
-179 DCLEAALDHTVASA
+179 DALEAALDHTIASA
-193 LLEARLLIGNEA
+193 QLEARLLIGNEA
-205 LQEVPI
+205 LRDMPI

-219 PLAFF
+219 PRAFF
-224 EVKINEAKAR
+224 DVKMEESKAR

-272 SKLYDLVQQNF
+272 GKLYDLVQQNF

-297 YLWQIRHYLHEL
+297 YLWQIRHYLHVL

-318 FDYQRDI
+318 FDYQREI

-332 TQSDDQPNAAVERFM
+332 TQPDDQPNAAVERFM

-375 QLPDEE
+375 NLPDDE
-381 RPKKQPINARFNQVG
+381 RPKKQPINARFNRVG
-396 EQIAMAHHRVFA
+396 DHIAIAHHRVFA
-408 QHPEAILEM
+408 QHPESILEM
-417 FLLMGQYGIKN
+417 FLLMGQHGIDK

-442 GIDQAYRDNP
+442 GIDQIYRDNP
-452 TNQTLFLANLKEQ
+452 VHKALFLSNLKEQ
-465 NYLFHRLRTMNRYGI
+465 NYLFHRLRTMNRYGV

-509 LFLIRILHRFTDPR
+509 LFLIRILHRFTDPM
-523 FYDDFPLISAIFQR
+523 FSEEFPLVSAIFQR

-552 IAKGRGGNHSQ
+552 IAKGRGGDHSE
-563 LGETESIEF
+563 LGQTESIEF
-572 CLAHGM
+572 CLSHGM
-578 SVADANLV
+578 SLADANLV
-586 GWLTRYHLLMSM
+586 GWLTRYHLLMSI

-604 ISDPEVVTLFADLV
+604 ISDPEVVTVFADLI

-672 QDMISATRKQ
+672 QDMISATRAQ
-682 ALVML
+682 ALAML
-687 DNVDNQHMNRDEV
+687 DNVNNQHMNRDEV

-726 ILNHPPIGR
+726 ILNHPPIGL
-735 ASDADSTPLVV
+735 ASNADSPPLVV

-757 VQVFIYTQDQV
+757 VQVFVYTQDQI

-803 LLDRSGTLLVDVDS
+803 LLDPSGTILVDEDS
-817 QQELKQRLIDAFK
+817 QQELKQRLINAFK
-830 NPTAPKLT
+830 DPTVLKLT
-838 HRRIPRQLRHFDVAT
+838 NKRMPRQLRHFEVAT
-853 TINFEFN
+853 VINFEFN
-860 DASNQHIMS
+860 EASDQHIMS

-880 RVGQVFLQQQIE
+880 RVGQVFLQEQIE

-916 KALSADKLDTLKA
+916 KPLSAERLDALKS
-929 ALITSLSIR
+929 ALLASLATKRENNVVYSY
-938 NDTL
+938 

>member
-1 MFNCDV
+1 MFTCDV
-7 ASIDLTPMPT
+7 ASIYITPLPRFSPTPMAP
-17 LTCSSNI
+17 
-24 TATTASI
+24 
-31 TAENLAADNLLANR
+31 AAPLLAVTNPANNP
-45 LLADNLLTGS
+45 LLGI
-55 SLTDNSTMEKS
+55 
-66 LFGLPE
+66 PE
-72 WLIQINDDIS
+72 WLAKIKDDIS
-82 RALERGVNIRQ
+82 RSLERGVNIRQ
-93 LVASRAC
+93 LVAARAC
-100 VIDELLIA
+100 AIDSLLIA
-108 LFQWFELDKTDL
+108 LFNWYQLDKTDL

-142 LLMPNELDSDTSSKI
+142 LLAPAAINSSTSAKI
-157 DNLVALLWDIGL
+157 DSLVALLWDVGL
-169 EPALSVRSVS
+169 EPSLSVRSIA
-179 DCLEAALDHTVASA
+179 DCLEAAKDHTVAST
-193 LLEARLLIGNEA
+193 LLEARLLIGNET
-205 LQEVPI
+205 LQDIPSD
-211 QIVNKQWS
+211 IVNQLWS
-219 PLAFF
+219 QRNFF
-224 EVKINEAKAR
+224 EVKIAEAKKR

-272 SKLYDLVQQNF
+272 SKLYDLVQQDF

-297 YLWQIRHYLHEL
+297 YLWQIRHYLHEM

-325 AQLMGYE
+325 AQRMGYE
-332 TQSDDQPNAAVERFM
+332 TQPDDEPNAAVERFM

-375 QLPDEE
+375 ELPDDE
-381 RPKKQPINARFNQVG
+381 RPNKQPLNAHFNKIG
-396 EQIAMAHHRVFA
+396 NQIAIAHHRVFA
-408 QHPEAILEM
+408 QHPETILEM

-428 VRTHTLRALKIAAR
+428 IRTHTLRALKIAAR
-442 GIDQAYRDNP
+442 GIDQNYRDNP
-452 TNQTLFLANLKEQ
+452 DHQALFLANLKEQ
-465 NYLFHRLRTMNRYGI
+465 NYLFHRLRVMNRYGV
-480 LGNYIPAFAQVTGL
+480 LGNYIPAFAQVIGL

-523 FYDDFPLISAIFQR
+523 SQQDFPLVSSLFQR

-552 IAKGRGGNHSQ
+552 IAKGRGGNHSE
-563 LGETESIEF
+563 LGETESIKF

-604 ISDPEVVTLFADLV
+604 ISDPEVVSVFADLI

-672 QDMISATRKQ
+672 QDMISATRRQ
-682 ALVML
+682 ALAML
-687 DNVDNQHMNRDEV
+687 DDVDSQRMNREEV
-700 LRLWDDLGDEYFL
+700 LSLWDDLGDEYFL

-726 ILNHPPIGR
+726 ILNHPPIGQ
-735 ASDADSTPLVV
+735 ASNAESAPLVV

-757 VQVFIYTQDQV
+757 VQVFIYTQDQE

-803 LLDRSGTLLVDVDS
+803 LLDHSGTLLADDDS
-817 QQELKQRLIDAFK
+817 QQELKQKLINAFK
-830 NPTAPKLT
+830 NPTVPKLT
-838 HRRIPRQLRHFDVAT
+838 HKRIPRQLRHFDVPT
-853 TINFEFN
+853 LISFEFN
-860 DASNQHIMS
+860 EASAQHIMS
-869 LETLDQPGLLA
+869 LQTLDQPGLLA
-880 RVGQVFLQQQIE
+880 RVGQVFLQQGIE
-892 VHAARITTLGERAE
+892 VHSARITTLGERAE
-906 DMFYISDQND
+906 DMFYISD
-916 KALSADKLDTLKA
+916 
-929 ALITSLSIR
+929 R
-938 NDTL
+938 NDEPLSQAKLEFLQKTLVECLTVLADSSYS

>member
-1 MFNCDV
+1 MFSFDA
-7 ASIDLTPMPT
+7 ASINLTPLPSFPASDT
-17 LTCSSNI
+17 ISSSD
-24 TATTASI
+24 T
-31 TAENLAADNLLANR
+31 
-45 LLADNLLTGS
+45 
-55 SLTDNSTMEKS
+55 EKS
-66 LFGLPE
+66 LLGIPK
-72 WLIQINDDIS
+72 WLAQINTDIN
-82 RALERGVNIRQ
+82 RALERGANIRQ
-93 LVASRAC
+93 LVGARSDA
-100 VIDELLIA
+100 IDDLLIA
-108 LFQWFELDKTDL
+108 LFTWFELDETDL

-130 GELSLYSDVDIL
+130 NELSLYSDIDIL
-142 LLMPNELDSDTSSKI
+142 LLAPDELKPGVSSKI
-157 DNLVALLWDIGL
+157 DKLVAMLWDIGL
-169 EPALSVRSVS
+169 EPALSVRSVD
-179 DCLEAALDHTVASA
+179 DCLEAATDHTVASA

-205 LQEVPI
+205 LKNIPVDV
-211 QIVNKQWS
+211 VNKLWS
-219 PLAFF
+219 QKDFY

-234 YLQHNATEYNLEPNI
+234 YIRHNATEYNLEPNI

-260 IIGWVTKRYFRV
+260 IVGWVTKRYFRV
-272 SKLYDLVQQNF
+272 SKLYDLVQQGF
-283 LTEKEFD
+283 VTEKEFD
-290 ELSFAEG
+290 ELSFAESF
-297 YLWQIRHYLHEL
+297 LWQIRHYLHEM

-325 AQLMGYE
+325 AQRMGYE
-332 TQSDDQPNAAVERFM
+332 TQPDDQPNAAVERFM

-360 SEMLTNHYYETIIEP
+360 SEMLINHYYETIIEP
-375 QLPDEE
+375 HLPEHE
-381 RPKKQPINARFNQVG
+381 QPTKRPLNALFNQVG
-396 EQIAMAHHRVFA
+396 EQIAISHHRVFS

-417 FLLMGQYGIKN
+417 FLLMGQYGIKSI
-428 VRTHTLRALKIAAR
+428 RTRTLRALKIAAR
-442 GIDQAYRDNP
+442 GIDQTYRDNP
-452 TNQTLFLANLKEQ
+452 EHQALFLENIKEQ
-465 NYLFHRLRTMNRYGI
+465 NYLFHRLRAMNRYGV

-509 LFLIRILHRFTDPR
+509 LFLIRILHRFTDAR
-523 FYDDFPLISAIFQR
+523 FYEDFPLVSAIYQR

-578 SVADANLV
+578 SKADSHLV

-604 ISDPEVVTLFADLV
+604 ISDPEVVTVFADLV

-672 QDMISATRKQ
+672 QDMIRATRKQ
-682 ALVML
+682 ALTML
-687 DNVDNQHMNRDEV
+687 DNVNNQHMNRDEV
-700 LRLWDDLGDEYFL
+700 LRLWNELGDEYFL

-726 ILNHPPIGR
+726 ILNHPPIGY
-735 ASDADSTPLVV
+735 ASNADSTPLVV

-757 VQVFIYTQDQV
+757 VQVFVYTQDQA

-788 RIITATRDFALDSYV
+788 RIITATRNFALDSYV
-803 LLDRSGTLLVDVDS
+803 LLDRSGTLLKDEDS
-817 QQELKQRLIDAFK
+817 QQELKQRLVNAFK
-830 NPTAPKLT
+830 NPTTPKLAQK
-838 HRRIPRQLRHFDVAT
+838 RIPRQLRHFDVP
-853 TINFEFN
+853 TIIDFEFN
-860 DASNQHIMS
+860 EASGQHIMS
-869 LETLDQPGLLA
+869 LQTLDQPGLLA
-880 RVGQVFLQQQIE
+880 RVGQVFLQQGIE

-906 DMFYISDQND
+906 DMFYLSDQND
-916 KALSADKLDTLKA
+916 APLSIEKLDTLKA
-929 ALITSLSIR
+929 ALIASISVLP
-938 NDTL
+938 DSSHV

>member
-1 MFNCDV
+1 MFNCDI
-7 ASIDLTPMPT
+7 ASVDLTPLPI
-17 LTCSSNI
+17 LPSEV
-24 TATTASI
+24 ATDSPPLSAKNVT
-31 TAENLAADNLLANR
+31 DKNLL
-45 LLADNLLTGS
+45 GI
-55 SLTDNSTMEKS
+55 
-66 LFGLPE
+66 PE
-72 WLIQINDDIS
+72 WLAQINDDIS
-82 RALERGVNIRQ
+82 RSLERGTNIRQ
-93 LVASRAC
+93 LVAARAC
-100 VIDELLIA
+100 AIDSLLIA
-108 LFQWFELDKTDL
+108 LFKWFELDKTDL
-120 ALFATGGYGR
+120 AFFATGGYGR
-130 GELSLYSDVDIL
+130 GELSLYSDIDIL
-142 LLMPNELDSDTSSKI
+142 LLSPGEIGTDASSKI
-157 DNLVALLWDIGL
+157 DKLVALLWDIGL
-169 EPALSVRSVS
+169 EPALSVRSVN
-179 DCLEAALDHTVASA
+179 DALEAALDHTVASA
-193 LLEARLLIGNEA
+193 QLEARLLIGNEA
-205 LQEVPI
+205 LQDMPA

-219 PLAFF
+219 PRAFF
-224 EVKINEAKAR
+224 DVKMEESKAR

-297 YLWQIRHYLHEL
+297 YLWQIRHYLHVL

-318 FDYQRDI
+318 FDYQREI

-332 TQSDDQPNAAVERFM
+332 TQPDDQPNAAVERFM

-375 QLPDEE
+375 QLPDDE
-381 RPKKQPINARFNQVG
+381 RPKKQPINARFNRIG
-396 EQIAMAHHRVFA
+396 NQIAIAHHRVFA
-408 QHPEAILEM
+408 QHPESILEM
-417 FLLMGQYGIKN
+417 FLLMGQHGIDK

-442 GIDQAYRDNP
+442 GIDQIYRDNP
-452 TNQTLFLANLKEQ
+452 THKALFLSNLKEQ
-465 NYLFHRLRTMNRYGI
+465 NYLFHRLRTMNRYGV

-509 LFLIRILHRFTDPR
+509 LFLIRILHRFTDPT
-523 FYDDFPLISAIFQR
+523 FHEEFPLVSSIFQR

-552 IAKGRGGNHSQ
+552 IAKGRGGDHSE
-563 LGETESIEF
+563 LGQTESIEF
-572 CLAHGM
+572 CLSHGM
-578 SVADANLV
+578 SLADANLV
-586 GWLTRYHLLMSM
+586 GWLTRYHLLMSI

-604 ISDPEVVTLFADLV
+604 ISDPEVVTIFSDLI

-682 ALVML
+682 ALTML
-687 DNVDNQHMNRDEV
+687 DNVNNQHMNRDEV

-726 ILNHPPIGR
+726 ILNHPPIGL
-735 ASDADSTPLVV
+735 ASNADSPPLVV

-757 VQVFIYTQDQV
+757 VQVFVYTQDQM

-803 LLDRSGTLLVDVDS
+803 LLDPSGTLLVDEES
-817 QQELKQRLIDAFK
+817 QQELKQRLIDSFK
-830 NPTAPKLT
+830 DPTVLKLT
-838 HRRIPRQLRHFDVAT
+838 NKRMPRQLKHFEVKTVID
-853 TINFEFN
+853 FEFN
-860 DASNQHIMS
+860 EASDQHILS

-880 RVGQVFLQQQIE
+880 RVGQVFLQEQIE

-916 KALSADKLDTLKA
+916 KPLSPDRLEALKA
-929 ALITSLSIR
+929 ALLASLTVQKEHNSVIYF
-938 NDTL
+938 

>member
-7 ASIDLTPMPT
+7 VSIDLTPLP
-17 LTCSSNI
+17 
-24 TATTASI
+24 
-31 TAENLAADNLLANR
+31 
-45 LLADNLLTGS
+45 LLTSDMAS
-55 SLTDNSTMEKS
+55 SMPVDTSTTEKS
-66 LFGLPE
+66 LLGIPE
-72 WLIQINDDIS
+72 WLTQINDDIS

-93 LVASRAC
+93 LVAARAC
-100 VIDELLIA
+100 AIDGLLIA
-108 LFQWFELDKTDL
+108 LFTWFELDKTDL

-130 GELSLYSDVDIL
+130 GELSLYSDIDIL
-142 LLMPNELDSDTSSKI
+142 LLYPDEMESGTSEKI
-157 DNLVALLWDIGL
+157 DRLVAMLWDIGL
-169 EPALSVRSVS
+169 EPALSVRSVN
-179 DCLEAALDHTVASA
+179 DALEAALDHTIASA
-193 LLEARLLIGNEA
+193 QLEARLLVGNEA
-205 LQEVPI
+205 LQDVPV

-219 PLAFF
+219 PRAFYDA
-224 EVKINEAKAR
+224 KIEEARAR

-249 KTAPGGLRDIH
+249 KAAPGGLRDIH
-260 IIGWVTKRYFRV
+260 LVGWVTKRYFRV

-297 YLWQIRHYLHEL
+297 YLWQIRHYLHTL

-318 FDYQRDI
+318 FDYQREV

-332 TQSDDQPNAAVERFM
+332 TQPDDQPNAAVERFM

-360 SEMLTNHYYETIIEP
+360 SEMLINHYYETIIEP
-375 QLPDEE
+375 HLPDEE

-396 EQIAMAHHRVFA
+396 DQISMSHHRVFA
-408 QHPEAILEM
+408 QHPETILEM

-428 VRTHTLRALKIAAR
+428 VRTHTVRALKIAAR
-442 GIDQAYRDNP
+442 GIDQVYRDNP
-452 TNQTLFLANLKEQ
+452 THQALFLANLKEQ
-465 NYLFHRLRTMNRYGI
+465 NYLFHRLRAMNRYGV
-480 LGNYIPAFAQVTGL
+480 LGSYIPAFAQVTGL

-523 FYDDFPLISAIFQR
+523 FYEDFPLVSSIFQR

-552 IAKGRGGNHSQ
+552 IAKGRGGNHSE
-563 LGETESIEF
+563 LGQTESIDF

-578 SVADANLV
+578 SLADANLV

-604 ISDPEVVTLFADLV
+604 ISDPEVVTVFANLV

-682 ALVML
+682 TLEML
-687 DNVDNQHMNRDEV
+687 DSVTNQHMNRDEV

-726 ILNHPPIGR
+726 ILNHPPIGL
-735 ASDADSTPLVV
+735 ASNADSPPLVV

-757 VQVFIYTQDQV
+757 VQVFVYTQDQM

-803 LLDRSGTLLVDVDS
+803 LLDPSGTLLVDEDS

-830 NPTAPKLT
+830 DPTVLKLT
-838 HRRIPRQLRHFDVAT
+838 NKRIPRQLRHFEVT
-853 TINFEFN
+853 TVINFEFN
-860 DASNQHIMS
+860 EASDQHIMS

-880 RVGQVFLQQQIE
+880 RVGQVFLQEKIE

-916 KALSADKLDTLKA
+916 EPLSADRLKA
-929 ALITSLSIR
+929 LKSALIASLSVQKDSNII
-938 NDTL
+938 

>member
-1 MFNCDV
+1 MLNCDV
-7 ASIDLTPMPT
+7 ATIDLTPLP
-17 LTCSSNI
+17 LLLNN
-24 TATTASI
+24 TA
-31 TAENLAADNLLANR
+31 ANTSQ
-45 LLADNLLTGS
+45 LADTYDTEQLLI
-55 SLTDNSTMEKS
+55 DIPK
-66 LFGLPE
+66 
-72 WLIQINDDIS
+72 WLSQINDDIS

-93 LVASRAC
+93 LVAARAC
-100 VIDELLIA
+100 AIDRLLTA
-108 LFQWFELDKTDL
+108 LFTWFELDKTDL

-130 GELSLYSDVDIL
+130 GELSLYSDIDIL
-142 LLMPNELDSDTSSKI
+142 LLYPDEMSADTNQKI
-157 DNLVALLWDIGL
+157 DRLVALLWDIGL
-169 EPALSVRSVS
+169 EPALSVRSVN
-179 DCLEAALDHTVASA
+179 DALEAALDHTIASA
-193 LLEARLLIGNEA
+193 QLEARLLIGNEA
-205 LQEVPI
+205 LQQTPI

-219 PLAFF
+219 PRDFYD
-224 EVKINEAKAR
+224 VKVAEARER

-260 IIGWVTKRYFRV
+260 LVGWVTKRYFRV

-297 YLWQIRHYLHEL
+297 YLWQIRHYLHVL

-318 FDYQRDI
+318 FDYQREI

-332 TQSDDQPNAAVERFM
+332 TQPDDEPNAAVERFM
-347 RDYYRCAMQISTL
+347 RDYYRCAMKISTL
-360 SEMLTNHYYETIIEP
+360 SEMLTNHYYETIIESH
-375 QLPDEE
+375 LPDAE
-381 RPKKQPINARFNQVG
+381 RPKKQPINAHFNQIG
-396 EQIAMAHHRVFA
+396 DQIAMSHHRVFA

-417 FLLMGQYGIKN
+417 FLLMGQHGIKN

-442 GIDQAYRDNP
+442 GIDQVYRDNP
-452 TNQTLFLANLKEQ
+452 VHQALFLANLKEQ
-465 NYLFHRLRTMNRYGI
+465 NYLFHRLRTMNRCGV
-480 LGNYIPAFAQVTGL
+480 LGSYIPAFAQVTGL

-523 FYDDFPLISAIFQR
+523 FYEDFPLVSSIFQR

-552 IAKGRGGNHSQ
+552 IAKGRGGNHSE

-572 CLAHGM
+572 CLVHGM
-578 SVADANLV
+578 SLADANLV

-604 ISDPEVVTLFADLV
+604 ISDPEVVTIFANLV

-682 ALVML
+682 TLEML
-687 DNVDNQHMNRDEV
+687 DNVKNQHMNRDEV

-726 ILNHPPIGR
+726 ILNHPPIGL
-735 ASDADSTPLVV
+735 ASNADSPPLVV

-757 VQVFIYTQDQV
+757 VQVFVYTQDQM

-803 LLDRSGTLLVDVDS
+803 LLDPSGTLLVDEDS

-830 NPTAPKLT
+830 DPTVLKLT
-838 HRRIPRQLRHFDVAT
+838 NKRMPRQLKHFEVT
-853 TINFEFN
+853 TVINFEFN
-860 DASNQHIMS
+860 DASDQHIMS

-880 RVGQVFLQQQIE
+880 RVGQVFLQQKIE

-916 KALSADKLDTLKA
+916 EPLSTDRLDALKS
-929 ALITSLSIR
+929 ALIASLSTQK
-938 NDTL
+938 DTVT

>member
-1 MFNCDV
+1 MLNCDV
-7 ASIDLTPMPT
+7 ATIDLTPLP
-17 LTCSSNI
+17 LLLNN
-24 TATTASI
+24 TA
-31 TAENLAADNLLANR
+31 ANTSQ
-45 LLADNLLTGS
+45 LADTHDTEQLLI
-55 SLTDNSTMEKS
+55 DIPK
-66 LFGLPE
+66 
-72 WLIQINDDIS
+72 WLSQINDDIS

-93 LVASRAC
+93 LVAVRAC
-100 VIDELLIA
+100 AIDRLLTA
-108 LFQWFELDKTDL
+108 LFSWFELDKTDL

-130 GELSLYSDVDIL
+130 GELSLYSDIDIL
-142 LLMPNELDSDTSSKI
+142 LLYPDEMSPDTNQKI
-157 DNLVALLWDIGL
+157 DRLVALLWDIGL
-169 EPALSVRSVS
+169 EPALSVRSVN
-179 DCLEAALDHTVASA
+179 DALEAALDHTIASA
-193 LLEARLLIGNEA
+193 QLEARLLIGNEA
-205 LQEVPI
+205 LQQTPI

-219 PLAFF
+219 PRDFYD
-224 EVKINEAKAR
+224 VKVAEARER

-260 IIGWVTKRYFRV
+260 LVGWVTKRYFRV

-297 YLWQIRHYLHEL
+297 YLWQIRHYLHVL

-318 FDYQRDI
+318 FDYQREI

-332 TQSDDQPNAAVERFM
+332 TQPDDEPNAAVERFM
-347 RDYYRCAMQISTL
+347 RDYYRCAMKISTL
-360 SEMLTNHYYETIIEP
+360 SEMLTNHYYETIIESH
-375 QLPDEE
+375 LPDAE
-381 RPKKQPINARFNQVG
+381 RPKKQPINAHFNQIG
-396 EQIAMAHHRVFA
+396 DQIAMSHHRVFA

-417 FLLMGQYGIKN
+417 FLLMGQHGIKN

-442 GIDQAYRDNP
+442 GIDQVYRDNP
-452 TNQTLFLANLKEQ
+452 VHQALFLANLKEQ
-465 NYLFHRLRTMNRYGI
+465 NYLFHRLRTMNRCGV
-480 LGNYIPAFAQVTGL
+480 LGSYIPAFAQVTGL

-523 FYDDFPLISAIFQR
+523 FYEDFPLVSSIFQR

-552 IAKGRGGNHSQ
+552 IAKGRGGNHSE

-578 SVADANLV
+578 SLADANLV

-604 ISDPEVVTLFADLV
+604 ISDPEVVTIFANLV

-682 ALVML
+682 TLEML
-687 DNVDNQHMNRDEV
+687 DNVKNQHMNRDEV

-726 ILNHPPIGR
+726 ILNHPPIGL
-735 ASDADSTPLVV
+735 ASNADSPPLVV

-757 VQVFIYTQDQV
+757 VQVFVYTQDQM

-803 LLDRSGTLLVDVDS
+803 LLDPSGTLLVDEDS

-830 NPTAPKLT
+830 DPTVLKLT
-838 HRRIPRQLRHFDVAT
+838 NKRMPRQLKHFEVT
-853 TINFEFN
+853 TVINFEFN
-860 DASNQHIMS
+860 DASDQHIMS

-880 RVGQVFLQQQIE
+880 RVGQVFLQQKIE

-916 KALSADKLDTLKA
+916 EPLSTDRLDALKS
-929 ALITSLSIR
+929 ALIASLSTQK
-938 NDTL
+938 DTVT

>member
-1 MFNCDV
+1 MLNCDV
-7 ASIDLTPMPT
+7 ATIDLTPLP
-17 LTCSSNI
+17 LLLNNP
-24 TATTASI
+24 ATNTS
-31 TAENLAADNLLANR
+31 
-45 LLADNLLTGS
+45 LLADTHSTEQLLI
-55 SLTDNSTMEKS
+55 DIPK
-66 LFGLPE
+66 
-72 WLIQINDDIS
+72 WLSQINDDIS
-82 RALERGVNIRQ
+82 RALERGINIRQ
-93 LVASRAC
+93 LVAARAGAM
-100 VIDELLIA
+100 DRLLIA
-108 LFQWFELDKTDL
+108 LFSWFELDKTDL

-130 GELSLYSDVDIL
+130 GELSLYSDIDIL
-142 LLMPNELDSDTSSKI
+142 LLYPDEMSTDTNQKI
-157 DNLVALLWDIGL
+157 DRLVALLWDIGL
-169 EPALSVRSVS
+169 EPALSVRNVS
-179 DCLEAALDHTVASA
+179 DALEAALDHTIASA
-193 LLEARLLIGNEA
+193 QLEARLLIGNEA
-205 LQEVPI
+205 LQQTPI

-219 PLAFF
+219 PRDFYD
-224 EVKINEAKAR
+224 VKVAEARAR

-260 IIGWVTKRYFRV
+260 LVGWVTKRYFRV

-290 ELSFAEG
+290 ELNFAEG
-297 YLWQIRHYLHEL
+297 YLWQIRHYLHVL

-318 FDYQRDI
+318 FDYQREI

-332 TQSDDQPNAAVERFM
+332 TQPDDEPNAAVERFM
-347 RDYYRCAMQISTL
+347 RDYYRCAMKISTL
-360 SEMLTNHYYETIIEP
+360 SEMLTNHYYETIIESH
-375 QLPDEE
+375 LPDAE
-381 RPKKQPINARFNQVG
+381 RPKKHPINAHFNQIG
-396 EQIAMAHHRVFA
+396 DQIAMSHHRVFA

-417 FLLMGQYGIKN
+417 FLLMGQHGIKN

-442 GIDQAYRDNP
+442 GIDQVYRDNP
-452 TNQTLFLANLKEQ
+452 VHQALFLANLKEQ
-465 NYLFHRLRTMNRYGI
+465 NYLFHRLRTMNRCGV
-480 LGNYIPAFAQVTGL
+480 LGSYIPAFAQVTGL

-523 FYDDFPLISAIFQR
+523 FYEDFPLVSSIFQR

-552 IAKGRGGNHSQ
+552 IAKGRGGNHSE

-578 SVADANLV
+578 SLADANLV

-604 ISDPEVVTLFADLV
+604 ISDPEVVTVFANLV

-682 ALVML
+682 TLEML
-687 DNVDNQHMNRDEV
+687 DNVKNQHMNRDEV

-726 ILNHPPIGR
+726 ILNHPPIGL
-735 ASDADSTPLVV
+735 ASNADSPPLVV

-757 VQVFIYTQDQV
+757 VQVFVYTQDQM

-803 LLDRSGTLLVDVDS
+803 LLDPSGTLLVDEDS

-830 NPTAPKLT
+830 DPTVLKLT
-838 HRRIPRQLRHFDVAT
+838 NKRMPRQLKHFEVT
-853 TINFEFN
+853 TVINFEFN
-860 DASNQHIMS
+860 EASDQHIMS

-880 RVGQVFLQQQIE
+880 RVGQVFLQQKIE

-916 KALSADKLDTLKA
+916 EPLSTDRLDALKS
-929 ALITSLSIR
+929 ALIASLSTQK
-938 NDTL
+938 DTHAT